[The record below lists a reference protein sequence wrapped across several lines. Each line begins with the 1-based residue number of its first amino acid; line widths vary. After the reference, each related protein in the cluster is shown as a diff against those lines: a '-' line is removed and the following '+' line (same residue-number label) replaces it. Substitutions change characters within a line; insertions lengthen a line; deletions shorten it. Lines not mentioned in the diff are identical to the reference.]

1 MAQSLA
7 KSMAKN
13 GKKEMA
19 KRKILL
25 ALLLLSL
32 NSSIPEAISL
42 PLFDS
47 AVSHYKAGQYRQAVT
62 EFKQMT
68 ASYPR
73 NALSHYYLA
82 LCYQSL
88 GNRAEARQ
96 EFSLTS
102 QYGDASLKSYA
113 QTALTNLSATGQ
125 SSGASSGR
133 TAPVNSASV
142 GSVDPRQMG
151 LAAADMAGATGG
163 GGGARLAQTAQV
175 AEVLEFYTDWCH
187 VCKEFGPV
195 WSETQR
201 NMGGVQFHSY
211 NAEDGSN
218 SALVQKY
225 NVHAYPTLVYLD
237 RSGKVLKNMAGAY
250 NTTTDFANSI
260 RFLR

>member
-1 MAQSLA
+1 MIK
-7 KSMAKN
+7 KSIP
-13 GKKEMA
+13 
-19 KRKILL
+19 RVLFL
-25 ALLLLSL
+25 FSVLSL
-32 NSSIPEAISL
+32 NFAASAL

-47 AVSHYKAGQYRQAVT
+47 AVAHYKAGQYRQAAT
-62 EFKQMT
+62 EFKQVA
-68 ASYPR
+68 ASYPN

-102 QYGDASLKSYA
+102 QYGDASLKAYA
-113 QTALTNLSATGQ
+113 QRALSTLSATGQ
-125 SSGASSGR
+125 NPG
-133 TAPVNSASV
+133 TSALSAGQPDNRNA
-142 GSVDPRQMG
+142 GSIDRRQMG
-151 LAAADMAGATGG
+151 QAALAMAGSTGNGAAAPG
-163 GGGARLAQTAQV
+163 QTASGQAAPAQV

-187 VCKEFGPV
+187 VCKEFEPV

-201 NMGGVQFHSY
+201 RVNGVQFHSY

-218 SALVQKY
+218 SVLVQKY

-250 NTTTDFANSI
+250 NTSADFANSI